1 MTQFNNTYQATF
13 KPLFL
18 AVWPGEDHAPEIWTR
33 GEIAAD
39 FEDSP
44 DVLSLIDKME
54 LGDSIRHEE
63 SNLVLIRIP
72 DYLSQEA
79 LLAQF

>member
-1 MTQFNNTYQATF
+1 MTQFNNTYQNGF
-13 KPLFL
+13 KLLFL
-18 AVWPGEDHAPEIWTR
+18 AVWPGEDHHPEIWTR
-33 GEIAAD
+33 SDIAAD

-44 DVLSLIDKME
+44 EVLSLIDKMD
-54 LGDSIRHEE
+54 LGDSIRHEA

-72 DYLSQEA
+72 DYLSQQS